1 MYRHTEM
8 RRAHDLRNE
17 YKYLVGWGAGK
28 EEYFMHYNP
37 AMYHLDY
44 MIDINEAYHGK
55 TICGVQISGK
65 QILKELKDQGKICV
79 IIYPNAECEIIEQI
93 SEYLDDFDIIVSRLI
108 ESRGGYSGITFST
121 SREDEIMYHAMEEL
135 GIHNPYYVDIGVCH
149 PVIRNN
155 TYLFY
160 QKGIRQGL
168 LVEPNLNMCKLAEA
182 YRPANKLVKAGACAG
197 KDSVLK
203 YYQHPVST
211 YIGHN
216 TFDYKAACQ
225 QGFEN
230 NYIEIPVQNINKIL
244 EANCEREP
252 DILDIDT
259 EGMDFELL
267 KALDTSRF
275 PFKMICTEV
284 WADENRDELDRMFMN
299 KGYVHFMDTLENS
312 IYILEKAQ
320 TLLK

>member
-1 MYRHTEM
+1 
-8 RRAHDLRNE
+8 
-17 YKYLVGWGAGK
+17 
-28 EEYFMHYNP
+28 
-37 AMYHLDY
+37 
-44 MIDINEAYHGK
+44 
-55 TICGVQISGK
+55 
-65 QILKELKDQGKICV
+65 
-79 IIYPNAECEIIEQI
+79 
-93 SEYLDDFDIIVSRLI
+93 
-108 ESRGGYSGITFST
+108 
-121 SREDEIMYHAMEEL
+121 
-135 GIHNPYYVDIGVCH
+135 
-149 PVIRNN
+149 
-155 TYLFY
+155 
-160 QKGIRQGL
+160 
-168 LVEPNLNMCKLAEA
+168 MCKLAEI

-197 KDSVLK
+197 KDGVLK

-211 YIGHN
+211 YIGYN

-284 WADENRDELDRMFMN
+284 WADENRDELDRMLMN